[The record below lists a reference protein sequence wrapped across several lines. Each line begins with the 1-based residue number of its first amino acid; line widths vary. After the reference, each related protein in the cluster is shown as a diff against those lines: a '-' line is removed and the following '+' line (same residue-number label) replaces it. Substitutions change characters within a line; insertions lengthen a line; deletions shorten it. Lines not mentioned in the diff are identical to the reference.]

1 MNIWIDSALKP
12 FTLSI
17 ANLKK
22 TQLNKINSFIFYK
35 WNFLHL
41 KLKSSFNQV
50 FMKVLNDL
58 QGEQ

>member
-12 FTLSI
+12 FTISI
-17 ANLKK
+17 VNFKK

-35 WNFLHL
+35 WNILR
-41 KLKSSFNQV
+41 FNQV